1 MNSLSAKRVFIA
13 LAKKYNFGSVQRCC
27 TRYANCQ
34 TDYHIVFISKSG
46 HSCISLGYANDNNVW
61 SSVKHFKSHTW
72 AGMLHEL
79 EGLTVT
85 IGSERLKV
93 NSIEELMI
101 NLELEGYLKNV

>member
-13 LAKKYNFGSVQRCC
+13 LAKKYNFGGVQRCC
-27 TRYANCQ
+27 TRYTNCQ

-46 HSCISLGYANDNNVW
+46 HSCISLGYVNDNNMW
-61 SSVKHFKSHTW
+61 SNVKHFKSHTW
-72 AGMLHEL
+72 AGILHEL
-79 EGLTVT
+79 EGLTIA

-101 NLELEGYLKNV
+101 NLELEGYLKKA